1 MTRRRVPTRASP
13 RRRMIRA
20 LAHPV
25 RARVL
30 ARGRERDTR
39 ARVVVLARASDANDD
54 DEALER
60 EFARIRAKTEKA
72 KKIPLSPR
80 ERAAL
85 ADEWSLECRN
95 IGLSHLE
102 RCFRARADAQETEGR
117 RDDDDVGGDG
127 GDWNG

>member
-1 MTRRRVPTRASP
+1 
-13 RRRMIRA
+13 MIRA

-30 ARGRERDTR
+30 ARGRERDIH
-39 ARVVVLARASDANDD
+39 ARVVVLARANDANDD

-102 RCFRARADAQETEGR
+102 RCFRARADASETEGR
-117 RDDDDVGGDG
+117 RDDDDVSGDG

>member
-1 MTRRRVPTRASP
+1 
-13 RRRMIRA
+13 MIRA
-20 LAHPV
+20 RAHPV

-30 ARGRERDTR
+30 ARARKSAEKPRSVVRARERD
-39 ARVVVLARASDANDD
+39 DD
-54 DEALER
+54 DDDDAKALER
-60 EFARIRAKTEKA
+60 EFARFRAKREEA

-85 ADEWSLECRN
+85 ANEWSLECRN

-102 RCFRARADAQETEGR
+102 RCFRARAEEAHEEEEEEDGR
-117 RDDDDVGGDG
+117 DVGGDG

>member
-1 MTRRRVPTRASP
+1 
-13 RRRMIRA
+13 MIRA

-30 ARGRERDTR
+30 ARGRERETH

-60 EFARIRAKTEKA
+60 EFERIRAKTEKA

-102 RCFRARADAQETEGR
+102 RCFRARADATLGGADGPPIDQICK
-117 RDDDDVGGDG
+117 DDDADKA
-127 GDWNG
+127 NEAEIKAILLSAA

>member
-1 MTRRRVPTRASP
+1 
-13 RRRMIRA
+13 MIRA

-30 ARGRERDTR
+30 ARGRERETH

-60 EFARIRAKTEKA
+60 EFERIRAKTEKA

-102 RCFRARADAQETEGR
+102 RCFRARADVHETEGR

>member
-1 MTRRRVPTRASP
+1 
-13 RRRMIRA
+13 MIRA

-39 ARVVVLARASDANDD
+39 ARVVVLARASDANDDDDD

>member
-1 MTRRRVPTRASP
+1 
-13 RRRMIRA
+13 MIRA
-20 LAHPV
+20 RAHPV

-30 ARGRERDTR
+30 ARGRKSAKKSRSVARARERD
-39 ARVVVLARASDANDD
+39 DD
-54 DEALER
+54 DDAKALER
-60 EFARIRAKTEKA
+60 EFERFRASRAKREEA

-85 ADEWSLECRN
+85 ANEWSLECRN

-102 RCFRARADAQETEGR
+102 RCFRARAEEAHEEEEEDGR
-117 RDDDDVGGDG
+117 DIGGD

>member
-1 MTRRRVPTRASP
+1 
-13 RRRMIRA
+13 MIRA

-39 ARVVVLARASDANDD
+39 ARVVVLARASDANDDDDDD

-102 RCFRARADAQETEGR
+102 RCFRARADASETEGR
-117 RDDDDVGGDG
+117 RDDDDVSGDG

>member
-1 MTRRRVPTRASP
+1 
-13 RRRMIRA
+13 MIRA

-54 DEALER
+54 DDDDEALER

-80 ERAAL
+80 ERLKELQEQNRLVRRVFFCLYRHHQQKIAQQQRA
-85 ADEWSLECRN
+85 
-95 IGLSHLE
+95 
-102 RCFRARADAQETEGR
+102 ARAYHHHEGAAQGDR
-117 RDDDDVGGDG
+117 PGDV
-127 GDWNG
+127 